1 MKKLIYTSFFV
12 FLLTFLFGN
21 SINADDGNSEKEII
35 VPDVVIDFNDDKYWY
50 GLESGST
57 PYWKIED
64 GVGNFDLIPGMLSP
78 GERQLESASIDLEK
92 LLGEKIG
99 EDWVLRYKI
108 TFDEFEKGYDSS
120 WSQLLIGLFSKPSS
134 GTSPDI
140 TDGDANQWGL
150 GAGFMT
156 GADMT
161 RIALMY
167 DLGFYLQWHSEPD
180 KGEFERNNDL
190 LESGKTIWVEYRKMK
205 NFLTIS
211 IFNNESFERET
222 LIERQYTEGW
232 ANVDELRYLR
242 IFPIIE
248 RNTAD
253 GIITGSIDDIEF
265 YNNKRWVIKN
275 FDEKELEEIKTFEE
289 RLQELF
295 DKQNKVNVDAEQKRL
310 DELKKEK
317 IPDWIKFPTGL
328 WADSFLSDD
337 EFYRIVEYL
346 IKNDILAV
354 PLSDYSSFDNHLKPQ
369 TIKIPE
375 DPECITCVETKT
387 ITLRWKLPDEL
398 ALKGSNPQ
406 IFVQAPD
413 QKTTRLTTSSVDYV
427 TYEITNKFIPGI
439 YEIDVI
445 YANEKF
451 KAPSLLLTENVIPK
465 LPFWIKQDAKNWS
478 SNQINSEHF
487 KDVFYFLL
495 KEKFIDIEPSD
506 YISPELVAPPTD
518 KQILLS
524 YFPTELESKNYQPYT
539 WKYFDSHAR
548 GIFQYRAAD
557 SLLIENSVGKIL
569 YDISR
574 PYDPIYNQNQVPY
587 ILMELYQYNSNEDA
601 RTFVDKYPRI
611 YNEFFEQSDMS
622 GTSDKT
628 GDCMYNNEKITIS
641 GQDEIHMIICI
652 YDNMALLITAYEDYT
667 IVNSSLVFDVA
678 DSFFEKIHDTP
689 VPKLKE
695 VLEQNFF
702 QTIPETHDDVSEQ
715 QSSQPQRNKTPEQID
730 PELSGAKVGIQ
741 NFSCIKD
748 DFGFVEIYGEFSN
761 DEKFY
766 ERIIFSIILKSY
778 DGTKLAQ
785 GDSEILNV
793 QPYEVRKFDGYVAL
807 DEPFYEC
814 NAIINWEKSG

>member
-1 MKKLIYTSFFV
+1 MRKLIYITFFIIL
-12 FLLTFLFGN
+12 FTTLFGN
-21 SINADDGNSEKEII
+21 PIFADDANSEPE
-35 VPDVVIDFNDDKYWY
+35 VVLPDVVIDFEDDKYWH

-64 GVGNFDLIPGMLSP
+64 GVGKFYLIPGTLSP
-78 GERQLESASIDLEK
+78 GERQLQSASVDFEK

-108 TFDEFEKGYDSS
+108 TFDEFEQGSDSS
-120 WSQLLIGLFSKPSS
+120 WSQLLIGLFSKPSP
-134 GTSPDI
+134 GEDPDI
-140 TDGDANQWGL
+140 THGDANQWGL

-161 RIALMY
+161 RTMLMY

-180 KGEFERNNDL
+180 KGEFERNKAL
-190 LESGKTIWVEYRKMK
+190 LESDKTVWVEYRKMK
-205 NFLTIS
+205 SFLTVS
-211 IFNNESFERET
+211 IFNNESYERET

-232 ANVDELRYLR
+232 ANADELRYLR

-248 RNTAD
+248 RNTSDAV
-253 GIITGSIDDIEF
+253 ITGSIDDIEF

-275 FDEKELEEIKTFEE
+275 FDEEELEEMKTFEE

-310 DELKKEK
+310 EQIKREK
-317 IPDWIKFPTGL
+317 IPEWIKFPAGL

-346 IKNDILAV
+346 IKDDVLAV
-354 PLSDYSSFDNHLKPQ
+354 PLSDYSSFDDTFKPQ
-369 TIKIPE
+369 TIKIPQ

-387 ITLRWKLPDEL
+387 ITLRWELPDEL

-406 IFVQAPD
+406 ILIQSPD
-413 QKTTRLTTSSVDYV
+413 QKTTRLTTTSVDYL
-427 TYEITNKFIPGI
+427 TYEITSEFIPGI
-439 YEIDVI
+439 YEIDII

-451 KAPSLLLTENVIPK
+451 KAPSLLLTDNVIPK
-465 LPFWIKQDAKNWS
+465 IPFWLKQDAKSWS
-478 SNQINSEHF
+478 SDQITSEKF
-487 KDVFYFLL
+487 KDVLHFLL
-495 KEKFIDIEPSD
+495 KEKFIDTEPSD
-506 YISPELVAPPTD
+506 HITPEFVPPPTD

-524 YFPTELESKNYQPYT
+524 YFPTEVESKEFVPNT

-557 SLLIENSVGKIL
+557 SMLIETSVGKIL
-569 YDISR
+569 YDVSR

-601 RTFVDKYPRI
+601 RSFVDKYPRI

-622 GTSDKT
+622 GTSDET
-628 GDCMYNNEKITIS
+628 GDCMYNNEKNLAIS

-652 YDNMALLITAYEDYT
+652 YDNLALLITAYEDYT
-667 IVNSSLVFDVA
+667 VVDSSLVFDVA
-678 DSFFEKIHDTP
+678 DSFFEKIHDEP

-695 VLEQNFF
+695 ILEQNFF
-702 QTIPETHDDVSEQ
+702 ETISESQDSISEQ
-715 QSSQPQRNKTPEQID
+715 QSSQSKPPEQID

-761 DEKFY
+761 DNKFY
-766 ERIIFSIILKSY
+766 ERVVFSIILKSY

-793 QPYEVRKFDGYVAL
+793 QPYEIRKFDGYVAL

-814 NAIINWEKSG
+814 NAVINWEKSG

>member
-1 MKKLIYTSFFV
+1 MRKLIYITFFV
-12 FLLTFLFGN
+12 FLFTTLFGN
-21 SINADDGNSEKEII
+21 LAFAEEENSESEIAI
-35 VPDVVIDFNDDKYWY
+35 PDLVIDFEDDKYWY
-50 GLESGST
+50 GLESDTT

-64 GVGNFDLIPGMLSP
+64 GVGKFYLIPGTLSP
-78 GERQLESASIDLEK
+78 GERQLESASVDLEK

-108 TFDEFEKGYDSS
+108 KFDEFEQGSDSS
-120 WSQLLIGLFSKPSS
+120 WSQLLIGLFSKPSP
-134 GTSPDI
+134 GEDPDI
-140 TDGDANQWGL
+140 THGDANQWGL

-161 RIALMY
+161 RTMLMY

-180 KGEFERNNDL
+180 KGEFERNKAL
-190 LESGKTIWVEYRKMK
+190 LESDKTVWVEYKKMK
-205 NFLTIS
+205 SFLTVS
-211 IFNNESFERET
+211 IFNNESYERET

-232 ANVDELRYLR
+232 ANADELRYLR

-248 RNTAD
+248 RNTSDAV
-253 GIITGSIDDIEF
+253 ITGSIDDIEF

-275 FDEKELEEIKTFEE
+275 FDEEELEEMKTFEE

-310 DELKKEK
+310 EQIQREK
-317 IPDWIKFPTGL
+317 IPEWIKFPAGL
-328 WADSFLSDD
+328 WADSVLSDD

-346 IKNDILAV
+346 IKTDVLAI
-354 PLSDYSSFDNHLKPQ
+354 PLSDYSSFDDTFKPQ
-369 TIKIPE
+369 TIKIPQ

-387 ITLRWKLPDEL
+387 ITLRWELPDEL

-406 IFVQAPD
+406 ILIQSPD
-413 QKTTRLTTSSVDYV
+413 QKTTRLTTTSVDYL
-427 TYEITNKFIPGI
+427 TYEITSEFIPGI
-439 YEIDVI
+439 YEIDII

-451 KAPSLLLTENVIPK
+451 QAPSLLLIDDVIPK
-465 LPFWIKQDAKNWS
+465 IPFWLKQDAKSWS
-478 SNQINSEHF
+478 SDQITSEKF
-487 KDVFYFLL
+487 KDVLHFLL
-495 KEKFIDIEPSD
+495 KQKFIDTEPSD
-506 YISPELVAPPTD
+506 HITPEFVPPPTD

-524 YFPTELESKNYQPYT
+524 YFPTEVESKEFVPNT

-557 SLLIENSVGKIL
+557 SMLIETSVGKIL
-569 YDISR
+569 YDVSR

-601 RTFVDKYPRI
+601 RSFVDKYSRI

-622 GTSDKT
+622 GTSDET
-628 GDCMYNNEKITIS
+628 GDCMYNNEKNLAIS

-652 YDNMALLITAYEDYT
+652 YDNLALLITAYEDYT
-667 IVNSSLVFDVA
+667 VVDSSLVFDVA
-678 DSFFEKIHDTP
+678 DSFFEKIHDEP

-695 VLEQNFF
+695 ILEQNFF
-702 QTIPETHDDVSEQ
+702 ETISESQDSISEQ
-715 QSSQPQRNKTPEQID
+715 QSSQSKPPEQID

-761 DEKFY
+761 DNKFY
-766 ERIIFSIILKSY
+766 ERVVFSIILKSY

-793 QPYEVRKFDGYVAL
+793 QPYEIRKFDGYVAL

-814 NAIINWEKSG
+814 NAVINWEKSG